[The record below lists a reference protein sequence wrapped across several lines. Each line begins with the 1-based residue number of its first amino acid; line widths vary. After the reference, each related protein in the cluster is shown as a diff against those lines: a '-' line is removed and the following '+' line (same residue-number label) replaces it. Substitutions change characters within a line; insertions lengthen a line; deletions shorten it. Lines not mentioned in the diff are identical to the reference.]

1 MRFAATVKGAGKTAT
16 GIPVPEDVFSGLGPG
31 RRHAVVVTIGDY
43 SYRSTV
49 APYNG
54 EIMLPLSAE
63 HRTAAGVAAGD
74 RIDVTLEIDSSPR
87 EVDVPSDLAIALSS
101 TPDAARAFEALSYS
115 NKRRHVL
122 SIEGAKAADT
132 RARRIEKTI
141 GELLGP
147 DR

>member
-1 MRFAATVKGAGKTAT
+1 MRFLATVKGAGKTAT
-16 GIPVPEDVFSGLGPG
+16 GIPVPESVFSDLGPG

-54 EIMLPLSAE
+54 EILLPLSAE

-74 RIDVTLEIDSSPR
+74 RIEVGLELDTEPR
-87 EVDVPSDLAIALSS
+87 EVDIPPDLASALGAN
-101 TPDAARAFEALSYS
+101 PRAATAFSALSYS
-115 NKRRHVL
+115 NKNRYVL
-122 SIEGAKAADT
+122 SIERAKATDT

-141 GELLGP
+141 GELLGL
-147 DR
+147 